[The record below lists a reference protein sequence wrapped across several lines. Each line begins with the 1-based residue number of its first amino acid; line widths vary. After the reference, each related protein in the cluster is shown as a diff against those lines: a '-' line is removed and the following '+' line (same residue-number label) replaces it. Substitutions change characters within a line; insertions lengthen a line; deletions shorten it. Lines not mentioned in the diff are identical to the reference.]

1 MTAKTWPLAA
11 VFSLIVALPGAA
23 AAQSAGADATLYR
36 ELGERAG
43 LERLMN
49 HFVPQLKADPRTAE
63 HFKESKVAHLAKQ
76 LTDQVCVITGGP
88 CVYDGAS
95 MKDAHA
101 DYKVRRADFNALVE
115 QLQNSMDAQA
125 IPFGV
130 QNRLLALLA
139 PMHRDVINTR

>member
-1 MTAKTWPLAA
+1 MGTSRWAILAT
-11 VFSLIVALPGAA
+11 FSVLLALPGPAA
-23 AAQSAGADATLYR
+23 TQSAVVDATLYR
-36 ELGERAG
+36 ALGERAG

-49 HFVPQLKADPRTAE
+49 DFVPRLKADPRIAE
-63 HFKESKVAHLAKQ
+63 HFKETKLSHLAKQ
-76 LTDQVCVITGGP
+76 LTDQLCVVAGGP
-88 CVYDGAS
+88 CVYEGAS

-101 DYKVRRADFNALVE
+101 DLKVRRADFNALVE
-115 QLQNSMDAQA
+115 QLQRSMDAQA